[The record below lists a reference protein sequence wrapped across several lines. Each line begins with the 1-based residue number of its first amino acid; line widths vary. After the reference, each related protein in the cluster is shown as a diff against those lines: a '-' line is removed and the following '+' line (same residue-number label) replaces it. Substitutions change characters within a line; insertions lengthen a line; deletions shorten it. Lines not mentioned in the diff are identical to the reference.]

1 MTNQPETETL
11 PMALLVQTSPLLD
24 IYTIN
29 GKPFTG
35 IAIEHR
41 GNQNNPFDL
50 SKIKTRTT
58 FKQGRKNGPIEWFYK
73 NGQLRSRKNCSI
85 NGKLEGLWEEFY
97 ENGQLQSRRNYNNGT
112 PQGPFEEFYENGQLR
127 LKGNYNNGKHHG
139 LWEAHHENGKLKY
152 SGYFKGGRKDSVFD
166 YCDENG
172 QHFLSDSNHESFFVS
187 FFQ

>member
-11 PMALLVQTSPLLD
+11 PMALLDQAGPLLD

-73 NGQLRSRKNCSI
+73 NGQLRSRSNCI
-85 NGKLEGLWEEFY
+85 NGKQEGLWEEFY
-97 ENGQLQSRRNYNNGT
+97 ENGQLHLKTNYKNNKREG
-112 PQGPFEEFYENGQLR
+112 FVEEFNLNGQLR
-127 LKGNYNNGKHHG
+127 
-139 LWEAHHENGKLKY
+139 
-152 SGYFKGGRKDSVFD
+152 SRRS
-166 YCDENG
+166 
-172 QHFLSDSNHESFFVS
+172 S
-187 FFQ
+187 

>member
-11 PMALLVQTSPLLD
+11 PMALLVQTGPLLD

-29 GKPFTG
+29 DKPFTG
-35 IAIEHR
+35 IATAYHSNLE
-41 GNQNNPFDL
+41 NPFDL
-50 SKIKTRTT
+50 SKFKTRTS
-58 FKQGRKNGPIEWFYK
+58 FKQGRKN
-73 NGQLRSRKNCSI
+73 
-85 NGKLEGLWEEFY
+85 
-97 ENGQLQSRRNYNNGT
+97 
-112 PQGPFEEFYENGQLR
+112 GPFEEFYENGQLR